1 MRLVRPDSAV
11 HAVLLYGAQGAGK
24 ETLAEALAQ
33 AWMCTAPTPEGACGV
48 CRVCEAFVRDRSAD
62 FLRVSPSGPS
72 DWIRTGAISP
82 VEVGEDETLSL
93 IEFFRTR
100 PLAGR
105 HKVAAVYRADRLYPG
120 AANAFLK
127 TLEEPHP
134 HAKIVMT
141 TSEIGRVLPTIVS
154 RCVAIACEL
163 PASGELLL
171 PSPCAEVRAAEGEG
185 SGMGVPSGSPAFSP
199 APAPL
204 LALAEGAPG
213 RLKHVLEHA
222 EAYEKISAFA
232 LRLTKAQP
240 GEALALAEQFR
251 TICDSL
257 EDALGCNARAAGVE
271 ALRALGAAVAAISY
285 RESWLLEIAE
295 AHRRIQGNVNEGSVL
310 DAMFAS
316 MLVGR

>member
-33 AWMCTAPTPEGACGV
+33 AWMCTDPTPDGACGV
-48 CRVCEAFVRDRSAD
+48 CRSCEAFVRDRSPD
-62 FLRVSPSGPS
+62 FLRVAPDGPS
-72 DWIRTGAISP
+72 EIIR
-82 VEVGEDETLSL
+82 VGTVTKTDRPEDEKLL
-93 IEFFRTR
+93 PMIDFFRTR
-100 PLAGR
+100 PLAAR
-105 HKVAAVYRADRLYPG
+105 HKVAAIYRADRMNKA

-141 TSEIGRVLPTIVS
+141 TSEIGLVLPTIIS

-163 PASGELLL
+163 PASGELLQS
-171 PSPCAEVRAAEGEG
+171 SP
-185 SGMGVPSGSPAFSP
+185 PAS
-199 APAPL
+199 L

-213 RLKHVLEHA
+213 RLKHVLAHA

-232 LRLTKAQP
+232 LKLTKARP
-240 GEALALAEQFR
+240 GQALALAEQFR
-251 TICDSL
+251 GIGDDMQKSL
-257 EDALGCNARAAGVE
+257 GSNGRTAGVE

-295 AHRRIQGNVNEGSVL
+295 AHRRILGNGNEGPVL